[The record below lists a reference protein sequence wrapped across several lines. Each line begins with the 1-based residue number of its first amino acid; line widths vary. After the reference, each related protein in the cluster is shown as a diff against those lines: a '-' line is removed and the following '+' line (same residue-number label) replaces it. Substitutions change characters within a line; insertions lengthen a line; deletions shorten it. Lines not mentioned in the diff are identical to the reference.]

1 MRVELSNLL
10 FQRFVFAKTYGQCC
24 SQGNALRI
32 EERADDHREGKFVRA
47 IGVLQRVEIF
57 HVHVD
62 PFSRLD
68 VGDALGEDVGPRGGV
83 FRGTDGL
90 TAEFGDGRIVDTPL
104 AESSIVGIGIGLG
117 ILFAPMSGE
126 ETRENLTQRAS
137 DLADSARDLANQGRD
152 KVRTTVSA
160 IRGQADRFTGTA
172 QEATG
177 TETRNL

>member
-1 MRVELSNLL
+1 LRTEQSTP
-10 FQRFVFAKTYGQCC
+10 A
-24 SQGNALRI
+24 ALRKLSGLCGNL
-32 EERADDHREGKFVRA
+32 R
-47 IGVLQRVEIF
+47 
-57 HVHVD
+57 
-62 PFSRLD
+62 
-68 VGDALGEDVGPRGGV
+68 GESASLFTGGTSILAAKSTRSLSMKS
-83 FRGTDGL
+83 FLAGL
-90 TAEFGDGRIVDTPL
+90 
-104 AESSIVGIGIGLG
+104 GIGIGLG

-160 IRGQADRFTGTA
+160 IRGQADRFAGSV